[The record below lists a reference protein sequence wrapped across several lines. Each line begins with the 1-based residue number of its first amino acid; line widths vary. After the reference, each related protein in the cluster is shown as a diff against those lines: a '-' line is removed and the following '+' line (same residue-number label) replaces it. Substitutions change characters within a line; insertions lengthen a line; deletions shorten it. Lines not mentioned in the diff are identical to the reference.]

1 MLLITFQGLFN
12 SQTMNK
18 KTTFFLTAFFLIGL
32 VSSAQTKKWT
42 LEECVLY
49 AVENNIS
56 IQQSELDLKVSDV
69 EKLEAIGNFLPSFS
83 GSANYGINTG
93 ANINPATNQ
102 FENESFRSASAN
114 LNMGVNLFN
123 GLANWKTL
131 QRTKLNK
138 MANTYKLDKMKDD
151 IMLSVA
157 NSYLQIL
164 FNKEQLKV
172 LKNQNKITKENI
184 KRTNEL
190 IQAGTVPAGD
200 IFELQATDAGQEQQI
215 INSENTL
222 VISKLALA
230 QTLLLKEYATFD
242 IASDDMP
249 IPATEILL
257 QSPEAIA
264 LKAKDVVKDLKIAN
278 SNLDLAKKDV
288 ELSRTGY
295 MPTLSGFM
303 GYNTRWSQSIPIG
316 FVDQLSI
323 FDGTNIGLQLN
334 LPILNGFTTR
344 GRVQRSKIN
353 QERTKLLLDQ
363 AELDLER
370 TVYQAYNDLKNAKAS
385 YEAAVKT
392 AEARKLAQEF
402 SKERYNVGLLNSFD
416 YSQALLAHENAQSEV
431 LRTKYD
437 YIFRIKLLEFYFGI
451 PITK

>member
-1 MLLITFQGLFN
+1 
-12 SQTMNK
+12 
-18 KTTFFLTAFFLIGL
+18 
-32 VSSAQTKKWT
+32 
-42 LEECVLY
+42 
-49 AVENNIS
+49 
-56 IQQSELDLKVSDV
+56 
-69 EKLEAIGNFLPSFS
+69 
-83 GSANYGINTG
+83 
-93 ANINPATNQ
+93 
-102 FENESFRSASAN
+102 
-114 LNMGVNLFN
+114 
-123 GLANWKTL
+123 
-131 QRTKLNK
+131 
-138 MANTYKLDKMKDD
+138 
-151 IMLSVA
+151 
-157 NSYLQIL
+157 
-164 FNKEQLKV
+164 
-172 LKNQNKITKENI
+172 
-184 KRTNEL
+184 
-190 IQAGTVPAGD
+190 
-200 IFELQATDAGQEQQI
+200 
-215 INSENTL
+215 
-222 VISKLALA
+222 
-230 QTLLLKEYATFD
+230 
-242 IASDDMP
+242 
-249 IPATEILL
+249 
-257 QSPEAIA
+257 
-264 LKAKDVVKDLKIAN
+264 
-278 SNLDLAKKDV
+278 LDLAKKDV

-334 LPILNGFTTR
+334 VPILNGFTTR

>member
-1 MLLITFQGLFN
+1 MFQGLFN

-18 KTTFFLTAFFLIGL
+18 KTTFFLTTFFLIGL

-69 EKLEAIGNFLPSFS
+69 EKLEAIGNFLPGFS

-102 FENESFRSASAN
+102 FENETFRSASAN

-200 IFELQATDAGQEQQI
+200 IYELQATDAGQEQQI
-215 INSENTL
+215 INAENTL
-222 VISKLALA
+222 AISKLALA
-230 QTLLLKEYATFD
+230 QTLLLKDYATFD
-242 IASDDMP
+242 IASEDMP

-264 LKAKDVVKDLKIAN
+264 LKAREVVKDLKIAN

-334 LPILNGFTTR
+334 VPILNGFSTR